1 VLTQIYKHR
10 CIELYLSGLKL
21 EDMRRFGR
29 PNSERKRNL
38 MPYPFRERD
47 SNANTPADP
56 AF

>member
-1 VLTQIYKHR
+1 M
-10 CIELYLSGLKL
+10 KL
-21 EDMRRFGR
+21 EDMRRFAR

-38 MPYPFRERD
+38 FPYPFRERD